1 MSSMSRKTLFSIALM
16 AGSTLAFPSVLQA
29 QDAASWDRAR
39 GNLVASQPGMI
50 AQGIE
55 RWEYLREAQN
65 LGFSEYANFI
75 TTYPGFPMQDTFQRR
90 AEAALDSDPVTPER
104 LVAFF
109 DRHPPLTNAAR
120 ARYALALA
128 TQNRPEA
135 FDVARAAWR
144 GGQMSGPAEAYM
156 LGLYGARFTPEDHD
170 ARMNALLWQ
179 GAGEAAVRQIV
190 NVSPAMREMAMA
202 RLALVQGETPSGAGL
217 TVPNGALA
225 DPGYVYNL
233 ARHYR
238 SSGNSASAVNL
249 LATRA
254 EFGRTPFDSEV
265 FLTEM
270 LRIARGAD
278 TSRAVAI
285 AAKAGDLFPAG
296 TDLSRESYRIRDD
309 WTSLMWLGGTKA
321 LWEMGD
327 GNRAAPLFYNY
338 GTAAQT
344 PQTRSKGF
352 YWAGYASARAGN
364 RSEANRYYEMAAA
377 YPDRFYGQL
386 ALRELGRPVPR
397 IGANTNAAIPT
408 PQQRLEFNSSLLVSA
423 VREVARDAP
432 WRTGIMFYRELA
444 QNADTPEEHALVADL
459 AREIGRRDLAVNVA
473 EAAGADGLDGFVVQ
487 GFPTLPLPPGA
498 DFTAVHAIARQ
509 ESQFA
514 QNAIS
519 HAGAR
524 GLMQLMPATAR
535 EEAGRAGVQYMSAS
549 LIDDAAYNVRLGS
562 NHIQRLLSYYD
573 GSYPLAFAAYNA
585 GPGNVNKWLRA
596 NGDPRKGGISW
607 ERWIEEIPFFET
619 KNYVQRVIE
628 NAAVYEQLYPDRTAY
643 GRART
648 AGDFLR

>member
-1 MSSMSRKTLFSIALM
+1 MSSMSRTSFFPIALL
-16 AGSTLAFPSVLQA
+16 AGSALAVPSVANA
-29 QDAASWDRAR
+29 QDPSSWDRAR
-39 GNLVASQPGMI
+39 GNLVASQPGRM
-50 AQGIE
+50 AQAIQQ
-55 RWEYLREAQN
+55 WEVLRESDN
-65 LGFSEYANFI
+65 PGFSTVASFI
-75 TTYPGFPMQDTFQRR
+75 TTYPGLPLQESFQRK
-90 AEAALDSDPVTPER
+90 AENALDRDPVGPET

-109 DRHPPLTNAAR
+109 DRHPPLTNSAR

-135 FDVARAAWR
+135 FEVARKAWR
-144 GGQMSGPAEAYM
+144 GGEMSGPSEAYM
-156 LGLYGARFTPEDHD
+156 LGLYGTRFTPEDHD

-179 GAGEAAVRQIV
+179 AAGEAAARQVV
-190 NVSPAMREMAMA
+190 NVSPAMRDMAMA
-202 RLALVQGETPSGAGL
+202 RLALVQGETPSNAGL
-217 TVPNGALA
+217 SVPDGALA

-254 EFGRTPFDSEV
+254 SFGRTPYDSET

-278 TSRAVAI
+278 ASRAVTI
-285 AAKAGDLFPAG
+285 AAKANDLFPAG
-296 TDLSRESYRIRDD
+296 TDLSQESYRIRDD

-321 LWEMGD
+321 LWDMGD
-327 GNRAAPLFYNY
+327 GNSAAPLFYNY

-364 RSEANRYYEMAAA
+364 RSEATRYYELAAA

-397 IGANTNAAIPT
+397 VGSQTPVVPTGEQRQQFNAMP
-408 PQQRLEFNSSLLVSA
+408 LVA
-423 VREVARDAP
+423 ATREVARDAP
-432 WRTGIMFYRELA
+432 WRTGIQFYRELA
-444 QNADTPEEHALVADL
+444 QSADTPEEHALVADL

-498 DFTAVHAIARQ
+498 NFTLVHAIARQ

-535 EEAGRAGVQYMSAS
+535 EEAGRAGMQYMTAS
-549 LIDDAAYNVRLGS
+549 LIDDAEYNIRLGS
-562 NHIQRLLSYYD
+562 NHIERLVSYYD
-573 GSYPLAFAAYNA
+573 GSYPLAIAAYNA

-596 NGDPRKGGISW
+596 NGDPRTGAVSW

-648 AGDFLR
+648 AGEFLR